1 VQFGESP
8 APRDVALAAVSS
20 VAASVRGF
28 ARAAAAHPDAP
39 VAFAAG
45 VVPNVRAV
53 RLVLVVPVA
62 VVIVVLV
69 GRRVPDVVARVAA
82 GQPDVPAPALLPSG
96 VGALAPA
103 AVRRC
108 AARAAAVRRYGVAAV
123 RRCAARE
130 AVRRCGVAEV
140 RRCAAQDVAV
150 RRCGVAEVR
159 RYEVAE
165 VRRCAAVL
173 VSREVLRDAEQ
184 VLRALAGLV
193 FSLLVKARYTAS
205 KTATKSDATNPLIR
219 TMSLLSAGFGKQREA
234 GMKVSNPRGV
244 TESKS
249 RDHRK
254 RGGQHTYPPPDFEL
268 SVADA
273 RQKWGSSFQSATLL
287 PRKSLTICWAIISN
301 KAD

>member
-1 VQFGESP
+1 
-8 APRDVALAAVSS
+8 
-20 VAASVRGF
+20 
-28 ARAAAAHPDAP
+28 
-39 VAFAAG
+39 
-45 VVPNVRAV
+45 
-53 RLVLVVPVA
+53 VLVVPVA

-82 GQPDVPAPALLPSG
+82 GQPDVPAPALLSSG

-103 AVRRC
+103 AVRR
-108 AARAAAVRRYGVAAV
+108 YGVAEV

-130 AVRRCGVAEV
+130 AVRRGGVAEV

-150 RRCGVAEVR
+150 RRGG
-159 RYEVAE
+159 VAE

-254 RGGQHTYPPPDFEL
+254 RGGQPTYPPP
-268 SVADA
+268 
-273 RQKWGSSFQSATLL
+273 
-287 PRKSLTICWAIISN
+287 ISN
-301 KAD
+301 CQLRMRAKSGVL

>member
-1 VQFGESP
+1 MCG
-8 APRDVALAAVSS
+8 AGRGGAAMCGAGRGGAAIWGGGGAAMCGGAGLA
-20 VAASVRGF
+20 GG
-28 ARAAAAHPDAP
+28 
-39 VAFAAG
+39 AAG
-45 VVPNVRAV
+45 CGAGAACPGGPGFFSACEGA
-53 RLVLVVPVA
+53 LVV
-62 VVIVVLV
+62 
-69 GRRVPDVVARVAA
+69 
-82 GQPDVPAPALLPSG
+82 
-96 VGALAPA
+96 
-103 AVRRC
+103 
-108 AARAAAVRRYGVAAV
+108 
-123 RRCAARE
+123 
-130 AVRRCGVAEV
+130 
-140 RRCAAQDVAV
+140 
-150 RRCGVAEVR
+150 
-159 RYEVAE
+159 
-165 VRRCAAVL
+165 
-173 VSREVLRDAEQ
+173 
-184 VLRALAGLV
+184 
-193 FSLLVKARYTAS
+193 TAS